1 MLAQLNRCREPKA
14 PNQVRTPSFA
24 RKRHKTKPQ
33 MNVHLS
39 FGSAVPAYEDSLW
52 RVLIAAPKP
61 FGGRHVKFVFTLLVT
76 ALAVLVAQLI
86 ADAPVIQTR
95 VGALGEMQVTYAFAG
110 IRG

>member
-1 MLAQLNRCREPKA
+1 M
-14 PNQVRTPSFA
+14 
-24 RKRHKTKPQ
+24 
-33 MNVHLS
+33 
-39 FGSAVPAYEDSLW
+39 W
-52 RVLIAAPKP
+52 
-61 FGGRHVKFVFTLLVT
+61 KFVFILLVT

>member
-1 MLAQLNRCREPKA
+1 M
-14 PNQVRTPSFA
+14 
-24 RKRHKTKPQ
+24 
-33 MNVHLS
+33 
-39 FGSAVPAYEDSLW
+39 W
-52 RVLIAAPKP
+52 
-61 FGGRHVKFVFTLLVT
+61 KFVFTLLVT

>member
-1 MLAQLNRCREPKA
+1 M
-14 PNQVRTPSFA
+14 
-24 RKRHKTKPQ
+24 
-33 MNVHLS
+33 
-39 FGSAVPAYEDSLW
+39 W
-52 RVLIAAPKP
+52 
-61 FGGRHVKFVFTLLVT
+61 KFVLLVT